1 MVGQTKNCEMKQKM
15 QVLKDLY
22 LSRHYTRC
30 AKSGERLLGEVDSSM
45 HPVHL
50 AYLNFYTALSHDTL
64 AREATIKNRHHELV
78 AAEEYYRA
86 AIAALSLPS
95 STCSTPTLDDEHPS
109 TPESATF
116 PEEHVWLDRLK
127 TKSSNLSTSCR
138 TSSSST
144 MSDPFDLEKD
154 IYFELKGFSFPSPPR
169 TSTPT
174 FLEVTSNPR
183 SSHIDNSSMLS
194 PLSTHPVRPEPVAK
208 VHFPLGTSTF
218 VGMLQGHLTSVL
230 TLKESTGAHDS
241 KFTFPNPSA
250 SPTKSQLKFPRTS
263 DLPQHQKEEL
273 RNKRKQMAWR
283 PRFDPGS
290 IRKLCDE
297 ALAEL

>member
-1 MVGQTKNCEMKQKM
+1 MVRQANNFQMKQKM
-15 QVLKDLY
+15 QALKDMY

-64 AREATIKNRHHELV
+64 AREAIIKNRHHELV

-86 AIAALSLPS
+86 AIASLALPS
-95 STCSTPTLDDEHPS
+95 STCSTPTLDDELPS

-127 TKSSNLSTSCR
+127 TRSSNLSTSCR
-138 TSSSST
+138 TSSSSI
-144 MSDPFDLEKD
+144 MSDPFDLEED
-154 IYFELKGFSFPSPPR
+154 VYFELKGFSFPSPPR
-169 TSTPT
+169 TNTPT
-174 FLEVTSNPR
+174 FLEITSNPR
-183 SSHIDNSSMLS
+183 SSRIDNSSMLS
-194 PLSTHPVRPEPVAK
+194 PLSTHPTRPEPRAK
-208 VHFPLGTSTF
+208 VQFPPGTSTF

-230 TLKESTGAHDS
+230 TLKQSTGIHDS

-250 SPTKSQLKFPRTS
+250 SPTKSQCKFPRTS
-263 DLPQHQKEEL
+263 DLPQHLKEEV
-273 RNKRKQMAWR
+273 RRKRKQMAWS
-283 PRFDPGS
+283 PRFDPES

>member
-1 MVGQTKNCEMKQKM
+1 
-15 QVLKDLY
+15 
-22 LSRHYTRC
+22 
-30 AKSGERLLGEVDSSM
+30 M

-64 AREATIKNRHHELV
+64 AREATIKNRHYELV

-86 AIAALSLPS
+86 AITALASSS

-116 PEEHVWLDRLK
+116 PEENVWLDRLR
-127 TKSSNLSTSCR
+127 TKSPNLSTSCR
-138 TSSSST
+138 TSTSST
-144 MSDPFDLEKD
+144 MSDPFGLEKD
-154 IYFELKGFSFPSPPR
+154 VHFDLKGFSFPSPPL

-174 FLEVTSNPR
+174 FLEVTSNPQ

-194 PLSTHPVRPEPVAK
+194 PLSTHPIRSERAAK
-208 VHFPLGTSTF
+208 VNFPPGTSTF

-230 TLKESTGAHDS
+230 TLKESTGGINDS
-241 KFTFPNPSA
+241 KFTFPSPSA
-250 SPTKSQLKFPRTS
+250 SPTKSQYKFPRTS
-263 DLPQHQKEEL
+263 DLPQHQKENL
-273 RNKRKQMAWR
+273 RMRRKQMAWR